1 MARIFAGV
9 PAGQAL
15 DECAGLL
22 ESLLARIALDRAAAR
37 DRTLPAT
44 TRAEARADV
53 RRLTRTVKALS
64 AVITLAR
71 RNVFPPAA
79 TLARRVR

>member
-1 MARIFAGV
+1 M
-9 PAGQAL
+9 PAGLAL

-22 ESLLARIALDRAAAR
+22 ESLIDRIALDRAAAA
-37 DRTLPAT
+37 DRTLAAT

-64 AVITLAR
+64 AVISLAR
-71 RNVFPPAA
+71 RNAFPPIAPP
-79 TLARRVR
+79 ARLVKR